1 MAANIHPSALIHPS
15 AVIADDVQIAAGVQI
30 APYVVIENDVQ
41 IAANSQ
47 ILTGSV
53 LHSGARIGADC
64 HIGPYATLAGI
75 PLDSN
80 FANKPSY
87 VILEDKVRVANFS
100 SISRASGAG
109 ESTFIAEGAWLG
121 VHCHIAHN
129 CHIAAHAK
137 VVSHSALAGHVSI
150 GKHAFIS
157 ASSYFHQFVRV
168 GAYAIIGGMSTARR
182 DVLPFSMAQ
191 GADSI
196 RHYRLNTVGLKRQGF
211 SAERRKILQQ
221 AFRAYRRRDEAKLQ
235 ELARESEDVRELL
248 EFREESARGV
258 SKFISS

>member
-1 MAANIHPSALIHPS
+1 MANMHPNAVIHPSAI
-15 AVIADDVQIAAGVQI
+15 IADDVQIAAGVQI
-30 APYVVIENDVQ
+30 APYVVIEDDVQ

-53 LHSGARIGADC
+53 LHSGTRIGADC

-80 FANKPSY
+80 FDNKPSY
-87 VILEDKVRVANFS
+87 VIVEDGVRVANFS

-109 ESTFIAEGAWLG
+109 ESTFIGTGVWIG

-129 CHIAAHAK
+129 CHIATHAK
-137 VVSHSALAGHVSI
+137 VIAHGALGGHVSL
-150 GKHAFIS
+150 GRHAFIS
-157 ASSYFHQFVRV
+157 ATTNVHQFVRI
-168 GAYAIIGGMSTARR
+168 GAYAITAGMSGLLQ
-182 DVLPFSMAQ
+182 DVLPFSMVQ
-191 GADSI
+191 GRPV

-211 SAERRKILQQ
+211 SSERRKILEQ

-248 EFREESARGV
+248 EFREGSARGI
-258 SKFISS
+258 SKFI